1 MMEGTPS
8 PPFGPDPMSHA
19 REHKSRTLAVGFLLL
34 LLAFAPT
41 LLSLHEVWTTRYT
54 YSHGY
59 LVPPLA
65 LWLVWRRRHRLL
77 DPGPPG
83 SWAKPGMLALGAVW
97 FAAVVTNV
105 QVIHQLAFLGV
116 LALWPAAAAGW
127 RTARAMAPAAVVML
141 FAIPFWEVLT
151 RPLQLLT
158 IAVTGSVVRL
168 LRIDAEITGEFITV
182 PSGTFEVAGSCAG
195 LGFFIVG
202 LLIGTVFAH
211 VRLRSWRL
219 RLTAVATGVG
229 LAIVANWI
237 RVSGLVVI
245 GHATEMQWPYLED
258 HGTYGWIIFVV
269 VFGLFFPIADR
280 LARREQPAT
289 DGVPAVA
296 EADRDGAPLVERVM
310 GATAVAIAAPVLF
323 FVVSLL
329 PARAVRADAAIAA
342 GAGWVQAPVADAPR
356 PFEWVP
362 AFPEPDERHEAR
374 WVSPPHVAHEVVYHY
389 HSQSQGREL
398 AGSASRIAPR
408 RALGLDR
415 PLWLSEQDRW
425 VREAVVREGEEE
437 LVLVWYWYDVGGH
450 RTVWAP
456 MTKVLE
462 LWGFLRRR
470 PDASLIAYATLCESE
485 LCGEEREAFR
495 TLVPAN

>member
-1 MMEGTPS
+1 
-8 PPFGPDPMSHA
+8 MSHA

-34 LLAFAPT
+34 LLAFVPT

-65 LWLVWRRRHRLL
+65 LWLVWRRRDRLTA
-77 DPGPPG
+77 PGAPDG
-83 SWAKPGMLALGAVW
+83 WAGPAMLALGAVW

-105 QVIHQLAFLGV
+105 QVVHQLAFVGV
-116 LALWPAAAAGW
+116 LALWPAAVNGW
-127 RTARAMAPAAVVML
+127 PAARGVLAASVAML

-158 IAVTGSVVRL
+158 IAVTGAVVRL
-168 LRIDAEITGEFITV
+168 LRIDAQITGEFITL

-219 RLTAVATGVG
+219 RLVGIALGVG

-237 RVSGLVVI
+237 RVAGLVVI
-245 GHATEMQWPYLED
+245 GHVTEMQWPYLED
-258 HGTYGWIIFVV
+258 HGTYGWIVFVV
-269 VFGLFFPIADR
+269 VFGLFFPLADR
-280 LARREQPAT
+280 LARRESRAST
-289 DGVPAVA
+289 DSGEVVPVGDA
-296 EADRDGAPLVERVM
+296 ADAPFRHRVVR
-310 GATAVAIAAPVLF
+310 ATALGIAAPVLF
-323 FVVSLL
+323 FVISLL
-329 PARAVRADAAIAA
+329 PPRAVEAEASIAA
-342 GAGWVQAPVADAPR
+342 GAAWRPAPTADGPR
-356 PFEWVP
+356 PFEWSP
-362 AFPEPDERHEAR
+362 AFPEPDERYEAR
-374 WVSPPHVAHEVVYHY
+374 WTTGGFVAHEFVFHY
-389 HSQSQGREL
+389 DSQEQGREL
-398 AGSASRIAPR
+398 AGAESRIAPR

-415 PLWLSEQDRW
+415 PLWLSDQDLW
-425 VREAVVREGEEE
+425 VREAVVREGDDDNDG
-437 LVLVWYWYDVGGH
+437 LVLVWYWYEVGGH

-470 PDASLIAYATLCESE
+470 PDARLVAYATLCVSE
-485 LCGEEREAFR
+485 LCGDDREAFR
-495 TLVPAN
+495 TLIPPR